1 MKKLALYLVLIPFL
15 GIFQNHKIHLRDSTR
30 HRDIKEVRFTKL
42 KSVKS
47 EIEKKGFAVNVIETK
62 EIALRNV
69 QTVELLD
76 KSVGVRVRQNG
87 GLGSDI
93 NLNINGMSG
102 NAIKIMING
111 VPASTYGASFDLN
124 SIPTAMIERVEVYKG
139 VVPGSIADDSL
150 GGVINI
156 ILKNDIKNQFNAS
169 VSYGS
174 FNTIQTQMN
183 GTYRA
188 SKSGFTTKFNGF
200 YNYSDNDYKVWGD
213 FIKITLPNGR
223 MEPVVA
229 RRFNDAFSAGGI
241 LASIGFSNVKWA
253 DELMLSY
260 NKTNSYKEIQHGVYM
275 TVPYKGRSVTS
286 DADVFTLDY
295 RKKNFLLK
303 GLDVNIQGIYSHR
316 ERLTNDTVRHR
327 YNWLGE
333 VLLDRNQG
341 QPILSTT
348 GAQQGK
354 RTMLN
359 ITSAIYSSRANVSY
373 SINRHHRFVFSHLFQ
388 SIKREEDDEILTPL
402 EREFTPKRNLVK
414 NISSLSYEANAFKNK
429 LKTNIYGKLF
439 QQDIERID
447 NRANIANNQTIRYTE
462 INNSTV
468 KEHSFGGALS
478 YLIKPA
484 IVVLASAE
492 KAVRLPNENEVFGE
506 AGENIIP
513 NFNIRPEKSH
523 NYNIGFKI
531 GPYQLNHHSLSLSS
545 NFFIRDTKDKI
556 VRRMATNITDAIQIE
571 PFENLGKT
579 ISKGIDIELN
589 YFYKKYLNIG
599 GNFSKFDARYNN
611 KYDNNGNILALYG
624 KQLPREPY
632 MTANAF
638 INYSLNDF
646 LQKKSQLK
654 MHYNFQFV
662 DSFYNV
668 WIISKNIVGYEN
680 FKTPRQ
686 YLHDIGMSYFFPNKQ
701 WVVSL
706 DVRNLF
712 NRQAF
717 DNFAVQKPGRAF
729 FMKINYQFNNL

>member
-15 GIFQNHKIHLRDSTR
+15 GISQNRKIHLRDSTQ

-62 EIALRNV
+62 ETALRNV
-69 QTVELLD
+69 QIVELLD

-87 GLGSDI
+87 GLGSGI

-102 NAIKIMING
+102 NAVKIMING

-139 VVPGSIADDSL
+139 VVPGSIADDAL

-174 FNTIQTQMN
+174 FNTIQTQMS
-183 GTYRA
+183 GTYRDP
-188 SKSGFTTKFNGF
+188 KSGFTTKFNGF

-213 FIKITLPNGR
+213 FIKVTLPNGR
-223 MEPVVA
+223 MDPVVA

-275 TVPYKGRSVTS
+275 TVPYKGRSMTS
-286 DADVFTLDY
+286 DADVLTLDY
-295 RKKNFLLK
+295 RKKNLLLK

-341 QPILSTT
+341 LPILSTT
-348 GAQQGK
+348 GAQQGR

-359 ITSAIYSSRANVSY
+359 ITSSIYSSRANVSY

-414 NISSLSYEANAFKNK
+414 NISSLSYETNAFRNK

-531 GPYQLNHHSLSLSS
+531 GPYKLNHHSLSLSS
-545 NFFIRDTKDKI
+545 NFFIRDTRDKI
-556 VRRMATNITDAIQIE
+556 VRRMATNITDAIQVE

-579 ISKGIDIELN
+579 ISKGVDIELN
-589 YFYKKYLNIG
+589 YFYKKHLNIG
-599 GNFSKFDARYNN
+599 GNFSRFDARYNN

-638 INYSLNDF
+638 ASYSINDF
-646 LQKKSQLK
+646 LQKKSQLR

-668 WIISKNIVGYEN
+668 WVISKNIVGYDN